1 MVSAYIKKFDY
12 DYAGTEKA
20 MLPLPDPS
28 DISQGMLVN
37 FDDINKEIKRIRKDF
52 DGELY
57 IVLQPK
63 LIKLHFFLNRH
74 FAYISLLSPLIIVY
88 FMKQH
93 VHYR

>member
-12 DYAGTEKA
+12 DNAGTEKA

-74 FAYISLLSPLIIVY
+74 FAYLLLSPLIIV
-88 FMKQH
+88 
-93 VHYR
+93 